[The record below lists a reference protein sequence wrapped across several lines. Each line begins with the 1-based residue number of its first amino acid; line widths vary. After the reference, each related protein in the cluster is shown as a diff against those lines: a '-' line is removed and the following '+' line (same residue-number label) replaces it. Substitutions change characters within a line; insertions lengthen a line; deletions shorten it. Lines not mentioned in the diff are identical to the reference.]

1 MRFFMASILIA
12 TMSAAS
18 LAQERPM
25 SEVVQGN
32 NQFAVDLYAK
42 LREQPGNLFLSPAS
56 ISTALALT
64 YAGARGQTA
73 EQMAK
78 VLHFPAHQEKLHEA
92 FAALQRGLNGAGA
105 KGGYRLSLANRLW
118 GQQGYHFHADFLT
131 ITRDTYSAELAQVDF
146 AQEPETARQSIN
158 SWVEER
164 TEARIK
170 DLIPP
175 GVLDDRTRLVLT
187 NAIYFK
193 GDWTKPFDKGAT
205 RDDIF
210 RVTRDKTT
218 RVPLM
223 HKQDDFRFRAGD
235 GLKVLDLPY
244 AKGDLSAV
252 ILLPDAIDGLP
263 ALEAK
268 LNQEGLGRWLSDLRK
283 QKVQVFVPRFKLTCE
298 FLLADVLRSMGM
310 PLAFDEQRADLSGIS
325 SQERLSI
332 SAVIHKAFVDV
343 NEEGTE
349 AAAATGVVATTVA
362 LELDEPAV
370 FRADHPF
377 IFVIRDNRTGSILFM
392 GRVANPAA

>member
-1 MRFFMASILIA
+1 MRYFMASILIA

-18 LAQERPM
+18 LAEERPT
-25 SEVVQGN
+25 SEVVHGN

-42 LREQPGNLFLSPAS
+42 LREQPSNLFLSPAS
-56 ISTALALT
+56 ISTALAMT

-73 EQMAK
+73 EQMAR

-92 FAALQRGLNGAGA
+92 FAAIQRGLNGAGA

-118 GQQGYHFHADFLT
+118 GQQGCHFHADFLT
-131 ITRDTYSAELAQVDF
+131 ITRDTYGAELARVDF
-146 AQEPETARQSIN
+146 AREPEEARQSIN
-158 SWVEER
+158 SWVEAR

-205 RDDIF
+205 RDDTF
-210 RVTRDKTT
+210 HVTRDKTT

-223 HKQDDFRFRAGD
+223 QKQDDFRFRAGD

-268 LNQEGLGRWLSDLRK
+268 LNQEGLG
-283 QKVQVFVPRFKLTCE
+283 P
-298 FLLADVLRSMGM
+298 
-310 PLAFDEQRADLSGIS
+310 I
-325 SQERLSI
+325 
-332 SAVIHKAFVDV
+332 
-343 NEEGTE
+343 
-349 AAAATGVVATTVA
+349 
-362 LELDEPAV
+362 
-370 FRADHPF
+370 PF
-377 IFVIRDNRTGSILFM
+377 NG
-392 GRVANPAA
+392 A